1 MGGKNFLL
9 RKIDEAYNR
18 GLDEGFSAGM
28 RVGIQLNNDIYQTIL
43 HDSDIMGKD
52 TFGVNRL
59 LKIHN
64 AAEERVKEYSPA
76 LRAYEAESDVA
87 REHLDAKLKKAVGEL
102 FQPFEERYPELTKC
116 EYGGKRK

>member
-28 RVGIQLNNDIYQTIL
+28 RVGIQLNNDIYQINL
-43 HDSDIMGKD
+43 NDPDVMAKD
-52 TFGVNRL
+52 TFGAKRL
-59 LKIHN
+59 LKLHE
-64 AAEERVKEYSPA
+64 AAEAGVKKYSPA
-76 LRAYEAESDVA
+76 LRAYEPEADVA
-87 REHLDAKLKKAVGEL
+87 REHLDARLKKALGEL
-102 FQPFEERYPELTKC
+102 FEPFEKRYPELTEC